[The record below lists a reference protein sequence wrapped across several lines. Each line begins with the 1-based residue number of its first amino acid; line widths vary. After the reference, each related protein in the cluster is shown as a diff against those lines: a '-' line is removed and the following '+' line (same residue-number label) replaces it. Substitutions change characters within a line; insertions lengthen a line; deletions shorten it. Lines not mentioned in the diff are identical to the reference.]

1 MKESD
6 NRYVEDMIESWE
18 VEKNNIRKKLSKIY
32 ETSNEDIK
40 KIISMLVEAEYELAI
55 KQDNEIR
62 RNANNRNEKTT
73 MDTNADNY
81 KNKNEEIMKMI
92 GVL

>member
-1 MKESD
+1 METSD
-6 NRYVEDMIESWE
+6 NRYVETMIESWK
-18 VEKNNIRKKLSKIY
+18 VEKNDIRKKLSKIY

-62 RNANNRNEKTT
+62 KNGSTKDVNASNYKKENEK
-73 MDTNADNY
+73 
-81 KNKNEEIMKMI
+81 IMKMI
-92 GVL
+92 GAL

>member
-1 MKESD
+1 MKTSD
-6 NRYVEDMIESWE
+6 NRYVENMIESWE

-62 RNANNRNEKTT
+62 RNGSTKDVNDSNYKKENEK
-73 MDTNADNY
+73 
-81 KNKNEEIMKMI
+81 IMKMI
-92 GVL
+92 GAL

>member
-6 NRYVEDMIESWE
+6 NRYVENMIESWK

-40 KIISMLVEAEYELAI
+40 KIISMLVETEYELAI

-81 KNKNEEIMKMI
+81 KKENEKIMKMI
-92 GVL
+92 GAL

>member
-6 NRYVEDMIESWE
+6 NRYVENMIESWK
-18 VEKNNIRKKLSKIY
+18 VEKSNIRKKLPEIY

-73 MDTNADNY
+73 MDKNADNY
-81 KNKNEEIMKMI
+81 EKENEEIMKMI

>member
-1 MKESD
+1 MKTSD
-6 NRYVEDMIESWE
+6 NIYVETMIKSWD
-18 VEKNNIRKKLSKIY
+18 VEKNDIRKKLSKIY

-62 RNANNRNEKTT
+62 KNGSTKDVNASNYEKENEK
-73 MDTNADNY
+73 
-81 KNKNEEIMKMI
+81 IMKMI
-92 GVL
+92 GAL

>member
-6 NRYVEDMIESWE
+6 NRYVEDMIESWK
-18 VEKNNIRKKLSKIY
+18 VEKNDIRKKLSKIY

-62 RNANNRNEKTT
+62 RNGSTKDVNASNYKKENEK
-73 MDTNADNY
+73 
-81 KNKNEEIMKMI
+81 IMKMI
-92 GVL
+92 GAL

>member
-1 MKESD
+1 MKTSD
-6 NRYVEDMIESWE
+6 NRYVENMIESWE